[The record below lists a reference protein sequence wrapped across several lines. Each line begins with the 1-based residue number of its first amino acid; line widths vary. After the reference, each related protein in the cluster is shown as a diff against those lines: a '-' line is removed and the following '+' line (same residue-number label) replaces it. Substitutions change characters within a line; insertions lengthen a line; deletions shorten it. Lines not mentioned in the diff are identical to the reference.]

1 MPKACC
7 EVIMFNFIRAAR
19 SNENRFGNAFPSDLI
34 TFWEAFSNKICISE
48 AEALLGCSSVVL
60 AAWRGSWKKGIREV

>member
-1 MPKACC
+1 MNNHAEACC

-34 TFWEAFSNKICISE
+34 TFWEAFSNKICTSE
-48 AEALLGCSSVVL
+48 AEALLG
-60 AAWRGSWKKGIREV
+60 